1 MVGMILTHI
10 NSNVPQNI
18 RHTFFAHLKVK
29 LFNVLCHDVIR
40 EVQDKIPQ
48 PMSTSNLLN
57 TSWSRRENK
66 DGYKSQN
73 LTILVSNESR
83 PSIHEGFAGN

>member
-1 MVGMILTHI
+1 MFLTHI

-18 RHTFFAHLKVK
+18 KRHTFFANLKVK

-57 TSWSRRENK
+57 TRGVGGK
-66 DGYKSQN
+66 IKMDIKVK
-73 LTILVSNESR
+73 I
-83 PSIHEGFAGN
+83 